1 MIEILAK
8 KITNKFIDSK
18 IIKSEDKEIYNF
30 CFETTIVI
38 LLSYSLLFILSII
51 FNELISSFVFIF
63 SFSSFRKICGGYHA
77 NNYLKCGLMSLASY
91 LFLILIIKKFNTVF
105 EVSTSVLVIGAIAI
119 IFLSPIQDNNK
130 PFSRKQKKRFKLISR
145 GLATILILVFII
157 LEIFGFHRLIS
168 NKYCFSFCYGVD
180 LIAFS
185 LILSKIG
192 GRIKDAKI

>member
-8 KITNKFIDSK
+8 KITNKFIDSN

-51 FNELISSFVFIF
+51 FNEFISSFVFIF

-105 EVSTSVLVIGAIAI
+105 EVSTSVLIIGAIAI
-119 IFLSPIQDNNK
+119 IFLSPIQDDNK

-192 GRIKDAKI
+192 GRLKDAKI

>member
-8 KITNKFIDSK
+8 KITNKFIDSN

-38 LLSYSLLFILSII
+38 LLSFSLLFILSII
-51 FNELISSFVFIF
+51 FNEFISSFVFIF

-91 LFLILIIKKFNTVF
+91 LFLILIKKKFNTVF
-105 EVSTSVLVIGAIAI
+105 EVSTSVLIIGAIAI
-119 IFLSPIQDNNK
+119 IFLSPIQDDNK

-168 NKYCFSFCYGVD
+168 NKYCFSYCYGVD

-192 GRIKDAKI
+192 GRLKDAKI

>member
-8 KITNKFIDSK
+8 KITNEFIDSK

-105 EVSTSVLVIGAIAI
+105 EVSTSVLIIGAIAI
-119 IFLSPIQDNNK
+119 IFLSPIQDDNK

-192 GRIKDAKI
+192 GRLKDAKI

>member
-77 NNYLKCGLMSLASY
+77 NNYLKCGIMSLASY
-91 LFLILIIKKFNTVF
+91 LFLILIIKKFNTIF
-105 EVSTSVLVIGAIAI
+105 EVSTIVLVIGAITI
-119 IFLSPIQDNNK
+119 IFLSPIQDDNK
-130 PFSRKQKKRFKLISR
+130 PFSEKQKRRFKLISR
-145 GLATILILVFII
+145 GLAAILILVFII
-157 LEIFGFHRLIS
+157 LETFGFHRLIS

-192 GRIKDAKI
+192 GRLKDAKI

>member
-8 KITNKFIDSK
+8 KITNKFIDSN

-51 FNELISSFVFIF
+51 FNEFISSFVFIF

-105 EVSTSVLVIGAIAI
+105 EVSTSVLIIGTIAI
-119 IFLSPIQDNNK
+119 IFLSPIQDDNK

-192 GRIKDAKI
+192 GRLKDAKI

>member
-8 KITNKFIDSK
+8 KITNKFIDNK

-130 PFSRKQKKRFKLISR
+130 PFSGKQKKRFKLISR

-168 NKYCFSFCYGVD
+168 NKYCFSFCYGID